1 MICTWCLLPWFS
13 QIVDCECSSSW
24 WWCCSSM
31 PLVIVLFLLF
41 WLALFVGMCIRNWD
55 PWQFYIWEYI
65 AWLVCLFPLLMWL
78 VCGLFLEQ
86 RAFVHSFWGL
96 SERSVCFSCCC
107 VGIRSLTA
115 VVVSSSSSSSLSLS
129 CSLFLGRFVWGFGA
143 LKRLLSWSGKTTVP
157 WLLCFVAITWLHSV
171 KFVIVCGV

>member
-1 MICTWCLLPWFS
+1 LPWFS

-55 PWQFYIWEYI
+55 PWQFYIWKYI

-86 RAFVHSFWGL
+86 RAFVHSFWGP
-96 SERSVCFSCCC
+96 SERSVCLSSWC

-115 VVVSSSSSSSLSLS
+115 VFVSSSSSLSL
-129 CSLFLGRFVWGFGA
+129 LFLGRFCLRVWSFEE
-143 LKRLLSWSGKTTVP
+143 
-157 WLLCFVAITWLHSV
+157 VAFLIR
-171 KFVIVCGV
+171 